1 MNEGM
6 TPMQRALAKV
16 KAQSKDKES
25 VELDDLENVN
35 EAFGGFAVAIS
46 SRKAT
51 RDEWYV
57 SVSRTMKKLEDDLK
71 DRKKMLG
78 YAKTD
83 FEKDEA
89 EAIIKGHINPSL
101 KAIDDFRNKLA
112 GVAKA
117 YDKAFYDA
125 SNVDSAIRHADAA
138 MRAYDRKK
146 R

>member
-1 MNEGM
+1 
-6 TPMQRALAKV
+6 
-16 KAQSKDKES
+16 KDKVS
-25 VELDDLENVN
+25 VKKAPWDKDDVKKENVDLDDLENVN
-35 EAFGGFAVAIS
+35 EAFGGFADVIY

-57 SVSRTMKKLEDDLK
+57 SVNLTMKKLEDDLNR
-71 DRKKMLG
+71 RKKMLG

-89 EAIIKGHINPSL
+89 EAIIKVHLNPSL
-101 KAIDDFRNKLA
+101 KAIDDFRNKLK

-125 SNVDSAIRHADAA
+125 SNVDAAIRHADAA